1 MQIISTIG
9 PSSIEPRNLAL
20 LSQHST
26 SIRINVAHLS
36 QADLAEWLDLLD
48 QHRRDSG
55 RNFRIILD
63 LQGAKVR
70 IGRFPAVDQ
79 LDENL
84 TIFPGDLS
92 DDCRRIPVPNERV
105 FQQSSVG
112 DRLLLNDRRV
122 ILEVVKQSSDYL
134 EVKVRQNGALS
145 SYKGLNSPDR
155 VFEMARV
162 MPGDAAAIKA
172 VAGFCNVSFAVSFV
186 ADGNEAGL
194 FKPLTGNSPLIAKIE
209 QVAAFDHLKEIAAQ
223 FDELW
228 LCRGDLGAEA
238 GFARLGELQRRF
250 VGSIHELEKP
260 CLLAGEVLGS
270 MTVLNQPSRAEI
282 VQLSDALN
290 DGFRGFILSDETAV
304 GKQLPAVFRFLETFF
319 PQTAQPLAKPD

>member
-9 PSSIEPRNLAL
+9 PSSLEPRNLAL
-20 LSQHST
+20 MSQHST
-26 SIRINVAHLS
+26 SIRINVAHLN
-36 QADLAEWLDLLD
+36 QAGLVECLDLLD
-48 QHRRDSG
+48 RQRRNSG

-70 IGRFPAVDQ
+70 IGRFPSVDQ

-84 TIFPGDLS
+84 TIFLGDSS
-92 DDCRRIPVPNERV
+92 DDCRRIPVPNEKV

-122 ILEVVKQSSDYL
+122 ILEVKKQGLDFI
-134 EVKVRQNGALS
+134 EARVRQNGALS
-145 SYKGLNSPDR
+145 SFKGLNSPDR

-172 VAGFCNVSFAVSFV
+172 AAGFGNVSFAVSFV
-186 ADGNEAGL
+186 ADGKEAGL
-194 FKPLTGNSPLIAKIE
+194 FKPLTGNTLLIAKIE
-209 QVAAFDHLKEIAAQ
+209 QVAAFDHLKEIAAR

-250 VGSIHELEKP
+250 VGGIHALEKP

-290 DGFRGFILSDETAV
+290 DGFCGFVLSDETAV
-304 GKQLPAVFRFLETFF
+304 GKQVPAVFRFLETIFSTTSG
-319 PQTAQPLAKPD
+319 PIAKPD